1 MEQNQLY
8 TPPGS
13 IVALAS
19 GQRPSF
25 HMSPLARLLREKKK
39 AKSGR
44 ILLPEAP
51 DEDCNTIGLQ
61 PIDSS
66 QPRNSATGK

>member
-1 MEQNQLY
+1 
-8 TPPGS
+8 
-13 IVALAS
+13 
-19 GQRPSF
+19 
-25 HMSPLARLLREKKK
+25 MSPLARLLREKKK

-44 ILLPEAP
+44 ILLPEAA